1 MRSGSAD
8 GEAGARDRAHGACQG
23 EQTGETERDGAA
35 DERPGFRWDLAL
47 LGALLGAAT
56 CGVAYWPANS
66 ALRESFGV
74 QASPPG
80 GGSYWMC
87 WWLPV
92 VVVIGVVGVLLFPR
106 SSRPF
111 ACGLIVGLV
120 AVAAVMCLI
129 GYSVDSMPFSM

>member
-1 MRSGSAD
+1 MG
-8 GEAGARDRAHGACQG
+8 
-23 EQTGETERDGAA
+23 
-35 DERPGFRWDLAL
+35 
-47 LGALLGAAT
+47 
-56 CGVAYWPANS
+56 YWPANS

-74 QASPPG
+74 QAFPPG

-129 GYSVDSMPFSM
+129 GYSIDSMPFSM

>member
-1 MRSGSAD
+1 MRRSASK
-8 GEAGARDRAHGACQG
+8 RSR
-23 EQTGETERDGAA
+23 R
-35 DERPGFRWDLAL
+35 
-47 LGALLGAAT
+47 
-56 CGVAYWPANS
+56 
-66 ALRESFGV
+66 
-74 QASPPG
+74 G

-120 AVAAVMCLI
+120 RWR
-129 GYSVDSMPFSM
+129 P